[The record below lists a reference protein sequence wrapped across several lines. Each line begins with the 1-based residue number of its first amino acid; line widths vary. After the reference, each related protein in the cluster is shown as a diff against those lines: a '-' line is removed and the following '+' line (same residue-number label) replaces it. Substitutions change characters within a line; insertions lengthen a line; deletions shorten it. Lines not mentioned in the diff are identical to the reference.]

1 MAAET
6 EETFSTPNRI
16 VKRGF
21 MTKPGSRHSSFIL
34 FFLAVG
40 IIGVGHAYA
49 ACNQPPIPTAGQTVT
64 WTKANSPFQVCT
76 DLTIPKGGKVV
87 VEPGVRVDF
96 QAHTLTVSGSMS
108 AQGQATSHITF
119 TAQDVFPPAITMQGG
134 TLTMGFA
141 DVTGQFR
148 GGPGKMTI
156 SDSTFRGSNG
166 LIFTLDILLPSL
178 PPVVKITRCSFI
190 NSSLTITDTY
200 LALTDSTFTNSA
212 VQALRGYVRL
222 LGTNTVDGQPFSIIR
237 ETIQAI
243 QPMLV
248 DGVKA
253 NNVQPRA
260 DSASTEETFF

>member
-1 MAAET
+1 MTNPET
-6 EETFSTPNRI
+6 
-16 VKRGF
+16 
-21 MTKPGSRHSSFIL
+21 RHISFIL
-34 FFLAVG
+34 FFMAVG
-40 IIGVGHAYA
+40 FLATEHAYA

-64 WTKANSPFQVCT
+64 WTKAKSPFQICT
-76 DLTIPKGGKVV
+76 DLIIPKGGKVI

-96 QAHTLTVSGSMS
+96 QAHTLTVSGTII
-108 AQGQATSHITF
+108 AQAQSSNRITI

-134 TLTMGFA
+134 SLTMAFA
-141 DVTGQFR
+141 DVTGQIR

-156 SDSTFRGSNG
+156 LDSTFTGPNG

-178 PPVVKITRCSFI
+178 PPVVKLTRCSFL
-190 NSSLTITDTY
+190 NSSMTISDTY

-237 ETIQAI
+237 ETIQAV

-253 NNVQPRA
+253 SNV
-260 DSASTEETFF
+260 STAGGLSLSGGNFFLGSKNVL